1 MQNFQGNFETPER
14 LFITAFSICMTVL
27 LKPSVPVSEI
37 FLCLVILGLLGEM

>member
-1 MQNFQGNFETPER
+1 MQNFQGDFKTPKR

-37 FLCLVILGLLGEM
+37 FLCVVILGLLGEM